1 MARFGI
7 NLSIANDRYKTFA
20 EYLNDAYPH
29 MNLLKRNLITELSE
43 TLDPSPEMQE
53 DVRQARAVER
63 SNKEKKIFEGVLQA
77 NESFS
82 IPRFKTQAIKPKTVN
97 ANESLIERSEQK

>member
-7 NLSIANDRYKTFA
+7 NLSIANDRYKTFT

-43 TLDPSPEMQE
+43 TLDPSPEMPE
-53 DVRQARAVER
+53 DVRQARAVET